1 VGGELS
7 AAMTKATK
15 KPELCVAWWNYSAT
29 AEKRRCSKNPQGLP
43 DPNSLWRNA
52 DAALQSRMEFG
63 WKTRSVLMWEQKDT
77 T

>member
-1 VGGELS
+1 
-7 AAMTKATK
+7 MTKATK
-15 KPELCVAWWNYSAT
+15 SRSLCRLVELFC
-29 AEKRRCSKNPQGLP
+29 
-43 DPNSLWRNA
+43 NSSEEAVFQKIHKVCLTLTHCARNV